1 MDWSIILLNFVYAGV
16 GCLLTLAFM
25 IFGYWVFDLLNPLDI
40 DKELGNDNRAVG
52 MVVAAIFIGLGI
64 AVGLVMGMG
73 LN

>member
-16 GCLLTLAFM
+16 GCMITLAFM
-25 IFGYWVFDLLNPLDI
+25 IFGYWIFDVLNPLDI
-40 DKELGNDNRAVG
+40 DKELGRDNRAVG